1 MRITNQMKA
10 NNITAQLFKQTERMF
25 KSQEQIV
32 TGKIINR
39 PSDDPVGMSSVLSY
53 RKTLSSLEQY
63 DKNMASA
70 EVHIQTVD
78 DILDMVGDLLT
89 DAKRIAEDPNLDMS
103 ANLATEIR
111 TIREQVRQLANQQI
125 NGNYIFGGDITDVEP
140 FNNMGVY
147 GGDGGTKD
155 VIIGNNVQI
164 NIIADGQQ
172 IFQGVTDIF
181 AELDDLE
188 ADLSAVPPDAA
199 AIKSHALPISEAIDQ
214 LKTVRAANAGF
225 YQRLDAT
232 KNHNEY
238 FKLNVED
245 LLSQT
250 EDADMAEAIIQLQS
264 QQTTYESTLATS
276 AMIIQKSLVDFLR

>member
-63 DKNMASA
+63 DKNIASA
-70 EVHIQTVD
+70 GMHIETVD
-78 DILDMVGDLLT
+78 DVLDMVGDLLT

-103 ANLATEIR
+103 ANLAVEIG

-125 NGNYIFGGDITDVEP
+125 NGNYIFGGDVTSIEP
-140 FNNMGVY
+140 FNTLGVY
-147 GGDGGTKD
+147 AGDGGTRD
-155 VIIGNNVQI
+155 VIIGNNVQV

-181 AELDDLE
+181 AELDALQ
-188 ADLSAVPPDAA
+188 ADLAAATPDAA
-199 AIKSHALPISEAIDQ
+199 AIKSHALPLSNAIDQ
-214 LKTVRAANAGF
+214 LKTVRAANAGV

-232 KNHNEY
+232 KNHNEF
-238 FKLNVED
+238 FKFNVED

-250 EDADMAEAIIQLQS
+250 EDADMAEAIIQLQT

-276 AMIIQKSLVDFLR
+276 AMIIQKSLIDFLG